1 MKIIVKFTDDV
12 SGEWIDDILK
22 FQKIKGCIN
31 VIKIGKRYLVDEIG
45 IPKYGIDKDWIERI
59 IEE

>member
-12 SGEWIDDILK
+12 SGEWTEDILK
-22 FQKIKGCIN
+22 FQKRKGYIK
-31 VIKIGKRYLVDEIG
+31 VIKLGKRYLVDEIG